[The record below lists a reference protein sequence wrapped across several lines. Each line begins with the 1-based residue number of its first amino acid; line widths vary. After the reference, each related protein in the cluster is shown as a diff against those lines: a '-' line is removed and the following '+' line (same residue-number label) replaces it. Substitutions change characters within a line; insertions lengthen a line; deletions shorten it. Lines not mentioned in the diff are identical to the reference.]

1 MSAPDNNLKHTSE
14 AAAIGA
20 QIARAAAWVSGIFSL
35 VACIFLIMQQ
45 IQSMVDDPLNDPTLK
60 VMRAQIAKDQGNQ
73 QLRDSVR
80 ALHLMTRRAFF
91 TNQELMRATGLLTLF
106 GVAIFL
112 ASAKTYVELRLR
124 LPVPQGQA
132 PREGSAAERS
142 AGRWAV
148 VAGAGLVVVVTLTS
162 VFFSPPDFD
171 LVGPKSAQAAATP
184 APAAA
189 PAAPAAPA
197 KAEPAAKAPASA
209 EAPKSD
215 PAASAAALPAVVKV
229 EPPPLGAWP
238 DFRGPG
244 GNGVAAHAKA
254 PLAWNGQTGENILWK
269 VPVPKPGTN
278 SPIVWGERVFVAGSD
293 DQSRDVY
300 AYDVKTGKLLWTAP
314 TGLVTGTLPKVM
326 EGTTYAAS
334 TLATDGERVYAVF
347 ATGDLVA
354 FAVADGKKAWGRH
367 LGAFK
372 NSYGHSSSLILYGG
386 RLLVQFDHEAGG
398 HLLSFDAKTGNPG
411 WDEKREVKQSS
422 WASPIVVNTGSRSEA
437 ILSAKPF
444 VMSHDPLTGKML
456 WKVECMD
463 GEIAPSPA
471 YAAGRVFLANEG
483 AAAIAIQLGP
493 EPKVLWKYE
502 DNLPDVSSPV
512 ATEKYVLM
520 AASGGTVTCLEAA
533 TGKKIWAQEFDDG
546 FYASPVIVGDRVY
559 LMDKKGVT
567 VVFHLGDRYEKLA
580 QNPLGEKATCTPAFP
595 EGRIYFR
602 GEKNLYCVGKD

>member
-1 MSAPDNNLKHTSE
+1 VSAPDNNLKHPSE

-45 IQSMVDDPLNDPTLK
+45 VQSMVDDPLNDPTLK
-60 VMRAQIAKDQGNQ
+60 VMRAQIAKDQSNQ

-132 PREGSAAERS
+132 PREGGAAERS

-148 VAGAGLVVVVTLTS
+148 AAGAGLIVVVTLTS
-162 VFFSPPDFD
+162 VFLSPPDFN
-171 LVGPKSAQAAATP
+171 LLGPKP
-184 APAAA
+184 AEGAVGAAAA
-189 PAAPAAPA
+189 PAPPEAPSKAEPTAAAPA
-197 KAEPAAKAPASA
+197 KAEAPKPAPAPAPAA
-209 EAPKSD
+209 EA
-215 PAASAAALPAVVKV
+215 AVKI

-238 DFRGPG
+238 AFRGPG

-254 PLAWNGQTGENILWK
+254 PLTWNGQTGENILWK
-269 VPVPKPGTN
+269 VPVPKTGTN
-278 SPIVWGERVFVAGSD
+278 SPIVWGDKVFVAGAD
-293 DQSRDVY
+293 DQTRDVY
-300 AYDVKTGKLLWTAP
+300 AYDAKTGKLLWTAP
-314 TGLVTGTLPKVM
+314 TGLVSGTLPKVM
-326 EGTTYAAS
+326 EGTTFAAS
-334 TLATDGERVYAVF
+334 TLTTDGERVYAVF

-354 FAVADGKKAWGRH
+354 FAAADGKKVWGRN

-398 HLLSFDAKTGNPG
+398 HLMGFDARTGNPV

-422 WASPIVVNTGSRSEA
+422 WASPIVVNTGSRTEA

-444 VMSHDPLTGKML
+444 VMSHDPLSGKLL

-483 AAAIAIQLGP
+483 AAAIALQLGP

-502 DNLPDVSSPV
+502 ENLPDVSSPV

-520 AASGGTVTCLEAA
+520 AASGGTVTCLDAA

-567 VVFHLGDRYEKLA
+567 VVFRLGDQYEKLA
-580 QNPLGEKATCTPAFP
+580 LNPLGEKATCTPAIP

-602 GEKNLYCVGKD
+602 SEKNLYCVGKDGP